1 MKTIQIT
8 ETILRDGQQSLMATR
23 MPTKDMLPI
32 IEKMDAVGYRSLEM
46 WGGATFDAALRF
58 LNEDPWD
65 RLKQIKQLA
74 LRTPLQMLLRGQ
86 TLVGYRHY
94 AHDTVDLF
102 IRKAIENGIDIV
114 RIFDAL
120 NDIRNIEAPLK
131 AVKKYGG
138 TAQLA
143 LSYTISPV
151 HDLEYYCNLAQ
162 SYCQLGADEIAIKDM
177 SGILQPYEGYRL
189 ITTLKKIIPGIPI
202 VLHTHDTAGIG
213 GMLYIK
219 AAEAGVDV
227 IDTSLSGLGGGTA
240 QPCTES
246 IVYGLTQSGVKTSL
260 NDGALKEVSEYF
272 KGLRNKYIHEG
283 SLDITALTTEPE
295 ILSCQLPG
303 GMLSNLIMQLK
314 IQKAEHRYEE
324 VLKEV
329 PKVRADFG
337 YPPLVTP
344 MSQIVATQAV
354 LNILSGEDYSTFSKE
369 AKDYIQGLYGQSPAP
384 IKAKIKKKF
393 GVLGSFKDYMT
404 NLAIPEISQA
414 KKQYPIAENDEEL
427 LSCILLPQAAVPFL
441 RNKKVHKQTIH
452 VEIVS

>member
-8 ETILRDGQQSLMATR
+8 ETILRDGQQSLIATR

-74 LRTPLQMLLRGQ
+74 RRTPLQMLLRGQ
-86 TLVGYRHY
+86 TLVGYRPY

-102 IRKAIENGIDIV
+102 IRKSIENGINIV

-143 LSYTISPV
+143 LSYTVSPV
-151 HDLEYYCNLAQ
+151 HDSKYYCDLAQ

-189 ITTLKKIIPGIPI
+189 ITMLKKVIPGIPI
-202 VLHTHDTAGIG
+202 ALHTHDTAGIG

-246 IVYGLTQSGVKTSL
+246 IVYGLTQSGVKTLL
-260 NDGALKEVSEYF
+260 NDNILKEVSEYF
-272 KGLRNKYIHEG
+272 KGLRSQYIHEG
-283 SLDITALTTEPE
+283 LLDITALITEPE

-314 IQKAEHRYEE
+314 MQKAEHRYQE

-384 IKAKIKKKF
+384 IEAKIKKKS
-393 GVLGSFKDYMT
+393 GATASLKEYIT
-404 NLAIPEISQA
+404 NLAIPEINKA